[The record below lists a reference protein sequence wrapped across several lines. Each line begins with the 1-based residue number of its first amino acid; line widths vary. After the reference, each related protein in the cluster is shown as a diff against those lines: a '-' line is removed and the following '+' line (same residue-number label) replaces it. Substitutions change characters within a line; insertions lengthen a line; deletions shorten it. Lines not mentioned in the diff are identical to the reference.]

1 MSPLFRSRRTATDE
15 ADDARR
21 RAHGEPSRARI
32 GIIGVVV
39 TVLVM
44 IVALQMDRLP
54 FLSNGSVYS
63 TYFDD
68 AGGLAPGDS
77 VVVAGVEVGKVQSL
91 KLARTSDGP
100 KVKIVFNVS
109 DTIKLGTLTQARIK
123 TETVLGRRN
132 LTLNSDGT
140 THLKPGGTIPN
151 SNTVAPYTLTDAL
164 DQTTSTLQA
173 TDKKQLTE
181 ALDSI
186 NTAFANTPPM
196 VRSAVDGVSRL
207 SKTIADRD
215 DALSQLL
222 QKANDVSGVLRDR
235 SNQVNQLLVNANS
248 LLGVVQDRRTALDQL
263 ISGIKNVT
271 AQLSGFVQDNNAQ
284 LKPVLD
290 KLNGV
295 VDILQHNDGALRQ
308 TIDQL
313 GPYAN
318 QLGEAVASGP
328 YFNSFAAI
336 PTIGDYSDVVLNLL
350 EQQYPKAFQAFL
362 NAVTYQFGIQ
372 PPAATMPPPNNP
384 APTNPTPQPNLPLPR
399 VGGPSATT
407 PAPTYQQPGR

>member
-1 MSPLFRSRRTATDE
+1 MSPLFRNSRTATDE

-21 RAHGEPSRARI
+21 RSRGETSRSRI

-39 TVLVM
+39 TALVV

-54 FLSNGSVYS
+54 FLSNGSVY
-63 TYFDD
+63 TTFFDD
-68 AGGLAPGDS
+68 AGGLQPGDS

-91 KLARTSDGP
+91 KLARTSDGT
-100 KVKIVFNVS
+100 KVKIAFNVS
-109 DTIKLGTLTQARIK
+109 DTIKLGALTQARIK

-140 THLKPGGTIPN
+140 TRLRPGGTIPN

-173 TDKKQLTE
+173 TDKKQLTD
-181 ALDSI
+181 ALDAV
-186 NTAFANTPPM
+186 NDAFANTPPM

-222 QKANDVSGVLRDR
+222 KRADDISGVLRDR
-235 SNQVNQLLVNANS
+235 STQVNAMLLNANS
-248 LLGVVQDRRTALDQL
+248 LLGVVNDRKAALDQL
-263 ISGIKNVT
+263 ISGIQNVT
-271 AQLSGFVQDNNAQ
+271 AQVSGFIDDNNAQ
-284 LKPVLD
+284 LKPVLT

-295 VDILQHNDGALRQ
+295 LEIVQKNDASLRQ

-328 YFNSFAAI
+328 YFNSFASI
-336 PTIGDYSDVVLNLL
+336 PTIGDYSDLVLNLL
-350 EQQYPKAFQAFL
+350 EKQYPKAWQAFIY
-362 NAVTYQFGIQ
+362 AITYQFGIQ
-372 PPAATMPPPNNP
+372 PPAAALPPSSNP
-384 APTNPTPQPNLPLPR
+384 APTNPTPQPNLPLPQ
-399 VGGPSATT
+399 VGAPSATT
-407 PAPTYQQPGR
+407 PAPTFQQQGR